1 MPTDLCPRACPRRE
15 TSSRL
20 AEGLAIA
27 LWAVAMI
34 VISLASGITPPA
46 G

>member
-1 MPTDLCPRACPRRE
+1 MPTDLYPRACPRRD
-15 TSSRL
+15 TDSWL
-20 AEGLAIA
+20 VEGLAIA

-34 VISLASGITPPA
+34 VLSLASGITPSA